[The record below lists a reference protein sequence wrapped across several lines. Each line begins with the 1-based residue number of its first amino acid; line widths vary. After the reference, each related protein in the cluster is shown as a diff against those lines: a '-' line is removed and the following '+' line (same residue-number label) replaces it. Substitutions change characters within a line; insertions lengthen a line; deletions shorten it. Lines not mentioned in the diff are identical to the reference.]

1 MIEYSMPIY
10 MRERERERERERDI
24 RDPFSKTP

>member
-10 MRERERERERERDI
+10 MRERERERERDI